1 MQGTDEILASKHCIV
16 AVKVKQ
22 GYFETVILVVHNSLC
37 FNTA

>member
-22 GYFETVILVVHNSLC
+22 GYFETVVVKR
-37 FNTA
+37 